1 MQKQYVWASKI
12 DFANPFFFP
21 FGPLS
26 HRDSKYFT
34 YVHHWTWFRIA
45 REHLQETSG
54 NHGLLW
60 PLYDSYGS
68 KICQALKSSP
78 QFLAKSLSPCQPP
91 KMIFLKRF
99 RTRMSIHHSKWIILK
114 SAWHLFFCGFILWA
128 CWCHPQMLSWV
139 LRHLSSRLSVAQRAR
154 GSRFVMPAMQVRGLL
169 AELTVRGIIPRMVS
183 FQFRNV

>member
-1 MQKQYVWASKI
+1 MQNQYVWASKI
-12 DFANPFFFP
+12 NCKPCFFFP
-21 FGPLS
+21 LGPLS

-60 PLYDSYGS
+60 PLYDNS

-91 KMIFLKRF
+91 KWFFWNVSEQEWAFTTRNGSFNTKKCLTFFFLRVYF
-99 RTRMSIHHSKWIILK
+99 VGLLMPSPDALV
-114 SAWHLFFCGFILWA
+114 SAATFELPIEC
-128 CWCHPQMLSWV
+128 
-139 LRHLSSRLSVAQRAR
+139 SSAR
-154 GSRFVMPAMQVRGLL
+154 GSRFVMPAMQVPTPGRAHWRNHPKNGF
-169 AELTVRGIIPRMVS
+169 S